1 MEKWSPPKA
10 AKNFGVKNPK
20 IKESCGS
27 GASPVGAARPKASPV
42 GARPV
47 GAPEADFQQQ
57 FCSAVFT
64 SGIVRRRRKF

>member
-1 MEKWSPPKA
+1 MEKWPPPKA
-10 AKNFGVKNPK
+10 AKKFGVKNPK

-47 GAPEADFQQQ
+47 GAPEAEDTM
-57 FCSAVFT
+57 CTTNIEAPLELLST
-64 SGIVRRRRKF
+64 P